1 MNSNWQAK
9 LRERQARGNL
19 RKLRVMPPGVDFCSN
34 DYLGLTR
41 NAAFQER
48 LMNLLKGN
56 PALLNGAT
64 GSRLIS
70 GNSDLLE
77 NIEKAIANRHQQE
90 AALLFPSGYV
100 ANLALLSCLPQKG
113 DYVLLDEQIHRSVHD
128 GCRMN
133 HAQQWKFKHN
143 DLAHLEALLQRCKGK
158 IWILVES
165 LYSMDGDVAP
175 LQAILALAKQYQA
188 QVIVDEA
195 HAIGVYGLGLLAQ
208 WGLSDQVFATVVTYG
223 KAMGSHG
230 AAVLGSATLKEYLVN
245 FASPLIY
252 STAMPLLSA
261 VTILEAYRFIEKHPK
276 LQGQLQANIAAY
288 QALKL
293 GPNAQKT
300 DSSIQPW
307 LMADAA
313 KLKELSNH
321 LLREGFQVYPILPP
335 TVAEGTSRLRITLHS
350 DNSIEEINALGAIL
364 NHWNHE

>member
-1 MNSNWQAK
+1 M
-9 LRERQARGNL
+9 RGNL
-19 RKLRVMPPGVDFCSN
+19 RKLCVMPPGADFFSN

-41 NAAFQER
+41 HTAFQER
-48 LMNLLKGN
+48 LINLLKGN

-70 GNSDLLE
+70 GNCELLE

-133 HAQQWKFKHN
+133 HALQWKFKHN
-143 DLAHLEALLQRCKGK
+143 DLAYLEALLQRCKGK
-158 IWILVES
+158 IWIIVES

-175 LQAILALAKQYQA
+175 LQEILAVAKQYQA
-188 QVIVDEA
+188 LVIVDEA
-195 HAIGVYGLGLLAQ
+195 HAIGVYGLGMLDQL
-208 WGLSDQVFATVVTYG
+208 GLSDQVFATVVTYG
-223 KAMGSHG
+223 KAMGCHG
-230 AAVLGSATLKEYLVN
+230 AAVLGSVALKEYLVN

-252 STAMPLLSA
+252 STAMSLLSA
-261 VTILEAYRFIEKHPK
+261 VTILEAYRFIEKNPN
-276 LQGQLQANIAAY
+276 LQRQLQANIAAY
-288 QALKL
+288 QALNL
-293 GPNAQKT
+293 RPNAQIT
-300 DSSIQPW
+300 DSPIQPW
-307 LMADAA
+307 LMSDAA
-313 KLKELSNH
+313 KLKELSKH

-364 NHWNHE
+364 NQWNHE